1 MSEPESLDLSAEDL
15 MPAWVSGLESPSTP
29 APAAKYDRDENRSQ
43 VKGKGKGGGQRD
55 GRRDDRGG
63 GFRNDDRR
71 QQGGGR
77 GGNDRRDRNRGPHDK
92 RREHRQPVRAEDI
105 VPQVDFVVEP
115 TVEAV
120 KALAKHI
127 RSTNRAYAMAEVAQM
142 VLASADRY
150 RVIFRAKSQKREQA
164 KENAHRDNRPTTF
177 KMVRCKTDGSVWLSR
192 EEAVAHFLNTPELLK
207 EFYEVEVV
215 ETEAPKGNFS
225 VIAVCGLSGT
235 ILGPPNH
242 HEYQQN
248 IASLHR
254 ERFGNMPL
262 EKFKSRIEMRRDEET
277 IEQWKEQKSTSKHY
291 RVQTEKP
298 EAPDNEKSSN
308 DEARPV
314 VEETVATETGEETS
328 PEEARESTSNSPEE
342 TAPAEETPAEESAT
356 EASDVSAEAEPT
368 ADEPGD
374 EAETNAAET
383 TDPAEDEE
391 SELNS
396 TGEDTPVEAEE
407 DAPPVAGS
415 PEAEP
420 PITSMADLTRH
431 FREHYAR
438 RVFKEVG
445 EARLPGTVSK
455 QELSSALNER
465 MNAEIN
471 WQKRG
476 FPLPMVRTL
485 CRKFEHQ
492 GLKFFKRGEKA
503 LFVSASRPR
512 ALAKETV
519 LTDRLV
525 LMLNYIIE
533 KPGTL
538 AGDFIK
544 HLLGNPVPT
553 AKEKS
558 ETPAE
563 PSKKELALLADLRW
577 LLAEGY
583 LIEFPNAELI
593 PGTAVSADKRK
604 RRPSIRSKKKRPPK
618 KKAAAEIKTK
628 DAKPAAAPEPS
639 ASEAPTPAESTPKGD
654 KSDPP
659 VTSSSAT

>member
-1 MSEPESLDLSAEDL
+1 MSDSESLDLSAEDL
-15 MPAWVSGLESPSTP
+15 MPAWVSGLENPAPPSPS
-29 APAAKYDRDENRSQ
+29 AKYERDDSADRSKGNERGKHNRN
-43 VKGKGKGGGQRD
+43 RN
-55 GRRDDRGG
+55 DRGG

-71 QQGGGR
+71 QQGGGGR
-77 GGNDRRDRNRGPHDK
+77 GKSDHRDRNRGSHDG
-92 RREHRQPVRAEDI
+92 RRENRQPVRAEDI

-120 KALAKHI
+120 KALTKHI
-127 RSTNRAYAMAEVAQM
+127 RATNRAYAMAEVAQM
-142 VLASADRY
+142 VLASSDRY
-150 RVIFRAKSQKREQA
+150 RVIFRAKAEDRKSTKEKTSQDKQA
-164 KENAHRDNRPTTF
+164 GAFR
-177 KMVRCKTDGSVWLSR
+177 MLRCKADGSVWLSR
-192 EEAVAHFLNTPELLK
+192 EEAVAHFLNTPKLL
-207 EFYEVEVV
+207 EQFYEVEVV

-262 EKFKSRIEMRRDEET
+262 ERFKSRIEMRRDEET

-291 RVQTEKP
+291 RVRTAKPEVKISEETAAEITPETSGSNAPTEEAPDTETNNTDELAPATDGEIPTEVIPDEIVTISPDSPDSPKSETESESEAEKAEGETQTDSDTGVAEEASEEDQSAPSLETKP
-298 EAPDNEKSSN
+298 EA
-308 DEARPV
+308 
-314 VEETVATETGEETS
+314 
-328 PEEARESTSNSPEE
+328 E
-342 TAPAEETPAEESAT
+342 TA
-356 EASDVSAEAEPT
+356 
-368 ADEPGD
+368 
-374 EAETNAAET
+374 
-383 TDPAEDEE
+383 
-391 SELNS
+391 
-396 TGEDTPVEAEE
+396 
-407 DAPPVAGS
+407 
-415 PEAEP
+415 
-420 PITSMADLTRH
+420 ITSMAELTRH
-431 FREHYAR
+431 FREHFAR
-438 RVFKEVG
+438 QLFKEVG
-445 EARLPGTVSK
+445 EARLPGAATK
-455 QELSSALNER
+455 AELSPALNER

-525 LMLNYIIE
+525 VMLNHIIE

-538 AGDFIK
+538 AGDLIK
-544 HLLGNPVPT
+544 HLLGETGPT
-553 AKEKS
+553 AKEKT
-558 ETPAE
+558 EAPAE
-563 PSKKELALLADLRW
+563 PSKPELALLSDLRW

-583 LIEFPNAELI
+583 LIEFPNSELL

-604 RRPSIRSKKKRPPK
+604 RKPSKRSKKKRPAK
-618 KKAAAEIKTK
+618 KKAATEIKADDTK
-628 DAKPAAAPEPS
+628 STTAPEP
-639 ASEAPTPAESTPKGD
+639 ATPKASLPEKQAPEGD
-654 KSDPP
+654 KSDPSI
-659 VTSSSAT
+659 TSSAT